1 MRLLLAACACL
12 LLTACGGRV
21 VEAGDVTVLVGQRS
35 GSGMD
40 ALGGGVLEVV
50 GGCLGAGDHVV
61 VWPHGTE
68 VVDEDPLTIDV
79 PGEGEGEV
87 SLGDEISLAG
97 GYVDESDGGAGT
109 QSGPVQV
116 GGVRVPEAC
125 VGRGV
130 FLSHVG

>member
-1 MRLLLAACACL
+1 MRLILALGVCV

-21 VEAGDVTVLVGQRS
+21 IEAGDVTVLVGQRT

-40 ALGGGVLEVV
+40 AMGGGVLEVV
-50 GGCLGAGDHVV
+50 GGCLGAGGYTI

-79 PGEGEGEV
+79 PGEGEV
-87 SLGDEISLAG
+87 SLGDEISLGG
-97 GYVDESDGGAGT
+97 GYVQESDGGAST
-109 QSGPVQV
+109 PAGPVQV

-125 VGRGV
+125 VGQGV
-130 FLSHVG
+130 FLSHAG

>member
-1 MRLLLAACACL
+1 MRFLLAACACL

-50 GGCLGAGDHVV
+50 GDCLGAGGYTV

-79 PGEGEGEV
+79 PGEGEVTLGDEV
-87 SLGDEISLAG
+87 SLPG
-97 GYVDESDGGAGT
+97 GYVSESDGGART
-109 QSGPVQV
+109 ATGPVQA
-116 GGVRVPEAC
+116 GGVTVPEDC
-125 VGRGV
+125 VGKGV
-130 FLSHVG
+130 FLSRAE